1 MDNIDVTV
9 NNKLMNNKIRKF
21 THYALLTYAIGLG
34 ALTVL
39 GIGFMIFTVI
49 TTPDLTLDI
58 ACGICD

>member
-1 MDNIDVTV
+1 
-9 NNKLMNNKIRKF
+9 MNNKIRKF

-34 ALTVL
+34 VLTIL

>member
-1 MDNIDVTV
+1 
-9 NNKLMNNKIRKF
+9 MNNKIRKF

-34 ALTVL
+34 ALTVI